1 MANLIPHLPRS
12 WGGGEALLVL
22 CGVRHLQHSTP
33 PPTVRVRPGHIQG
46 NAGLNSLCSQQGWGL
61 ANSAT
66 QRVFQKPWGTA
77 TQAAGSVGTILR
89 RTQAWKLQV
98 RHTNLGHGHTHPN
111 TWIRTEQL
119 PTVGTRSTSSK
130 HSAILDRARPMTPKG
145 NPGGGQVPN
154 IDAVTYGHAHHRLF
168 SS

>member
-1 MANLIPHLPRS
+1 M
-12 WGGGEALLVL
+12 GGGGLLVL

-33 PPTVRVRPGHIQG
+33 PPTARVRPGHIQG
-46 NAGLNSLCSQQGWGL
+46 NAGLNSLGSQQGWGL

-77 TQAAGSVGTILR
+77 TQAAGR

-111 TWIRTEQL
+111 TWIWHRTT
-119 PTVGTRSTSSK
+119 PHGWYTRSTSSK